1 MKLTIDNIKPYLLF
15 ETISGSR
22 SQNLATDSSD
32 TDIKGVFYLPKE
44 MFYCSDYVPQV
55 SNKTN
60 DIVYYELGRF
70 VELLCASNPNIL
82 ELLNAPEH
90 VVIYRHPLFMQFN
103 PEWFLSKECVQIF
116 VHYAQGQIKKSARVK

>member
-82 ELLNAPEH
+82 ELLNVPEH
-90 VVIYRHPLFMQFN
+90 VVIYRHPLFMQF
-103 PEWFLSKECVQIF
+103 
-116 VHYAQGQIKKSARVK
+116 

>member
-1 MKLTIDNIKPYLLF
+1 MKQFQVVVHKIWQQIVQILIL
-15 ETISGSR
+15 
-22 SQNLATDSSD
+22 
-32 TDIKGVFYLPKE
+32 KGVFYLPKE

-103 PEWFLSKECVQIF
+103 PEWFLSKGMRTDFC
-116 VHYAQGQIKKSARVK
+116 ALCSRANKKSARVK